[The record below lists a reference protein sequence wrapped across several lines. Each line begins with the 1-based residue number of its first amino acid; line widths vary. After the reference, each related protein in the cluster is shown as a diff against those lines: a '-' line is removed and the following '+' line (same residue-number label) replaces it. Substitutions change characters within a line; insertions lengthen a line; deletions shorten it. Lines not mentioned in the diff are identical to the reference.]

1 MTREIVETLKKVLK
15 ARGMT
20 YAELARALR
29 VSTPTVKRLFSQRS
43 FTLERLEE
51 ILRVLEIDF
60 YELARM
66 SHGRSSGPAE
76 LSPEQETALAKDAR
90 LFSVFWLLT
99 NEWGFNEI
107 AEEFRISGAQL
118 TAYFARLDRLRLID
132 WRPGNRVRLRVP
144 KHYVWRA
151 GGPLRKAYGLK
162 VITEFMRSR
171 FDSPLDAFHFE
182 AQELSGESAVVVK
195 RRLERVA
202 AEINELVEM
211 DASVPAKKNDAQK
224 RVTLGVLLACR
235 PWSISIVH
243 ALRADADSLHKSAR
257 AQSGGANSGA
267 KGRAGAA
274 R

>member
-1 MTREIVETLKKVLK
+1 VTRAIVETLKKVLK

-20 YAELARALR
+20 YAELALALR

-51 ILRVLEIDF
+51 ILKVIELDF

-66 SHGRSSGPAE
+66 SHGRRSGPAE
-76 LSPEQETALAKDAR
+76 LSVEQESALSKDAR
-90 LFSVFWLLT
+90 LFTVFWLLC
-99 NEWGFNEI
+99 NEWRFDEI
-107 AEEFRISGAQL
+107 VTEFRLGAAQI
-118 TAYFARLDRLRLID
+118 TSYFARLERLRLID
-132 WRPGNRVRLRVP
+132 WRPGNRARLRVP

-162 VITEFMRSR
+162 VVTEFMRAR
-171 FDSPLDAFHFE
+171 FDAPHDAFHFE
-182 AQELSGESAVVVK
+182 AQELSAESAIVVK

-202 AEINELVEM
+202 AEINELVEI
-211 DASVPAKKNDAQK
+211 DAATPAKK

-243 ALRADADSLHKSAR
+243 ALRADAEALKK
-257 AQSGGANSGA
+257 N
-267 KGRAGAA
+267 AA
-274 R
+274 

>member
-1 MTREIVETLKKVLK
+1 MTREIVETLKRLLK

-51 ILRVLEIDF
+51 ILRILEVDF
-60 YELARM
+60 YELARI
-66 SHGRSSGPAE
+66 SHGRREGPVE
-76 LSPEQETALAKDAR
+76 LSQEQESALARDAR
-90 LFSVFWLLT
+90 LFTVFWLLC
-99 NEWGFNEI
+99 NEWRFDQIVSEY
-107 AEEFRISGAQL
+107 RVGAAQI
-118 TAYFARLDRLRLID
+118 TAYFARLERLRLID
-132 WRPGNRVRLRVP
+132 WRPGNRARLRVP

-151 GGPLRKAYGLK
+151 GGPLRKAYGLR
-162 VITEFMRSR
+162 VVTEFMRSR
-171 FDSPLDAFHFE
+171 FDAPQDAFHFE
-182 AQELSGESAVVVK
+182 AQELTPESAIVVK

-211 DASVPAKKNDAQK
+211 DAAAPGKK

-243 ALRADADSLHKSAR
+243 ALRADSEALK
-257 AQSGGANSGA
+257 
-267 KGRAGAA
+267 KTAA
-274 R
+274 

>member
-20 YAELARALR
+20 YADLAAALR
-29 VSTPTVKRLFSQRS
+29 LSTPTVKRLFSERT

-51 ILRVLEIDF
+51 VLRILEIDF

-66 SHGRSSGPAE
+66 SHGRRPGPAE
-76 LSPEQETALAKDAR
+76 LSQEQEAALAKDAR
-90 LFSVFWLLT
+90 LFSIFWLLC
-99 NEWGFNEI
+99 NEWDFNEI
-107 AEEFRISGAQL
+107 VAEFRIGAAQL
-118 TAYFARLDRLRLID
+118 TSYFARLDRLRLFD
-132 WRPGNRVRLRVP
+132 WRTGNRAQLRVP

-162 VITEFMRSR
+162 VITEFMRLR

-182 AQELSGESAVVVK
+182 AQELSSESAVVVK

-202 AEINELVEM
+202 AEINELVEI
-211 DASVPAKKNDAQK
+211 DASVPVKRRDAQK

-235 PWSISIVH
+235 PWNISIVH
-243 ALRADADSLHKSAR
+243 TLRAEPDALKKTAR
-257 AQSGGANSGA
+257 A
-267 KGRAGAA
+267 
-274 R
+274 

>member
-1 MTREIVETLKKVLK
+1 MTRAIVETLKKVLK

-20 YAELARALR
+20 YAELALALR

-51 ILRVLEIDF
+51 ILKVIELDF

-66 SHGRSSGPAE
+66 SHGRRSGPVE
-76 LSPEQETALAKDAR
+76 LTLEQEGALAKDAR
-90 LFSVFWLLT
+90 LFSVFWLLC
-99 NEWGFNEI
+99 NEWRFEEI
-107 AEEFRISGAQL
+107 VAEFRVGAAQI
-118 TAYFARLDRLRLID
+118 TSYFARLERLRLID
-132 WRPGNRVRLRVP
+132 WRPGNRSRLRVP

-162 VITEFMRSR
+162 VVTEFMRAR
-171 FDSPLDAFHFE
+171 FDAPHDAFHFE
-182 AQELSGESAVVVK
+182 AQELSAESAVVVK

-202 AEINELVEM
+202 AEINELVEI
-211 DASVPAKKNDAQK
+211 DAATPAKK

-243 ALRADADSLHKSAR
+243 ALRADAEALKK
-257 AQSGGANSGA
+257 N
-267 KGRAGAA
+267 AA
-274 R
+274 